1 MDLAL
6 KNNSKKQTPLYE
18 THLKL
23 GAKMIDFAGWKMPV
37 QYDSIIKEHEIVRKS
52 VGVFDISHMG
62 EFLIEGKDVINF
74 LQFMMTNDLRLLEA
88 GKSQYSVMCY
98 ENGTVVDD
106 TLYYMENDNKFRII
120 VNASNIIKDYH
131 WINDHK
137 TNYKININN
146 ISKDKCRLAL
156 QGPNSD
162 IILNPLVDKDL
173 SAIKRF
179 YFTTINLDNIP
190 IFLARTGYTGE
201 RGFEMSFESQYAE
214 KVWNILLEAG
224 ARPIG
229 LGARDTLR
237 LEACYSLYGHEIS
250 DSITPIEANLSWVIK
265 EKNGIEYLGKTVL
278 LNQIKN
284 GTSRILVGLELLDRG
299 IIRENYKLFK
309 NGINVGY
316 VTSGGYSPTL
326 KKTIGLALIK
336 KELSSIGTE
345 LDIEIR
351 GRFLKAKI
359 VPTPFY
365 RNV

>member
-1 MDLAL
+1 MGLAI

-23 GAKMIDFAGWKMPV
+23 GAKMINFADWIMPV
-37 QYDSIIKEHEIVRKS
+37 QYDSIIKEHELVRKS

-62 EFLIEGKDVINF
+62 EFLIEGEDVINF
-74 LQFMMTNDLRLLEA
+74 LQFIMTNDLSLLKA

-106 TLYYMENDNKFRII
+106 TIYYMVNNTKFRII

-131 WINDHK
+131 WIYDHK
-137 TNYKININN
+137 GNYKVNIYD
-146 ISKDKCRLAL
+146 ISKDRCRLAL

-162 IILNPLVDKDL
+162 ILLKPLVDIEL
-173 SAIKRF
+173 SALKRF
-179 YFTTINLDNIP
+179 DFTVINLDNIP
-190 IFLARTGYTGE
+190 IFIARTGYSGE
-201 RGFEMSFESQYAE
+201 KGFEISFESQFAE
-214 KVWNILLEAG
+214 KVWNKLLEAG
-224 ARPIG
+224 ASPIG

-237 LEACYSLYGHEIS
+237 LEACYSLYGHELS
-250 DSITPIEANLSWVIK
+250 DSITPIEANLSWVVK
-265 EKNGIEYLGKTVL
+265 EKKGIDYLGKTVL
-278 LNQIKN
+278 LNQKIK

-299 IIRENYKLFK
+299 IIRENFRLFK
-309 NGINVGY
+309 NGISVGY

-336 KELSSIGTE
+336 TELSSIGTE

-351 GRFLKAKI
+351 GKFLRAKI
-359 VPTPFY
+359 VLTPFY